1 MPHFINGEP
10 ESRLWGLSGSWNSQ
24 CRAGVSPHW
33 SSLPLWPSAWG
44 VMAVPWEAARGAR
57 WGNSLFLPLLG
68 REPASGAVGQGVW
81 ALAVPSQE
89 KEHNGSSRR
98 CMFKAPL
105 LQLVTLAT
113 SCPLLDVSTSWH
125 EWLRLLVTPISTLP
139 FFLYNRTPIL
149 YGKMPSQQTPFL
161 SLPCGCVAM

>member
-10 ESRLWGLSGSWNSQ
+10 ECRLRGLSGSWNSQ

-44 VMAVPWEAARGAR
+44 VMAVPWKAARGAR

-68 REPASGAVGQGVW
+68 REPASGAGGQGVW
-81 ALAVPSQE
+81 ALAVPAQE

-113 SCPLLDVSTSWH
+113 SCPPLWLRNVPRPQSSPKKITSRTFCDLLDTAG
-125 EWLRLLVTPISTLP
+125 LLS
-139 FFLYNRTPIL
+139 
-149 YGKMPSQQTPFL
+149 S
-161 SLPCGCVAM
+161 